1 MVKFVELDKVIEA
14 LDGNGDEEGNGY
26 EQSN

>member
-1 MVKFVELDKVIEA
+1 MVKLVELDKVIET

>member
-1 MVKFVELDKVIEA
+1 MVSLVELGKAIET
-14 LDGNGDEEGNGY
+14 LDGNGGEEGNGY